1 MGHCCNECKKGK
13 KCKDEYT
20 IEKPKPKLNMKKL
33 EKKYNQ
39 DPLFAIFGKDYI
51 LQKKNNI

>member
-20 IEKPKPKLNMKKL
+20 IEKPKPKLIK
-33 EKKYNQ
+33 
-39 DPLFAIFGKDYI
+39 IFTRF
-51 LQKKNNI
+51 LSL